1 MVYYKQSTNN
11 LDNYFE
17 QKMLLMDIFGG
28 SIDYIWFVCGSYK
41 E

>member
-17 QKMLLMDIFGG
+17 QKMLLIDIFVD
-28 SIDYIWFVCGSYK
+28 SMDYIWFVCGSYK